1 MKVKIRGLVFA
12 GFAAAVFA
20 QSASAE
26 ITDSDKTVTSK
37 TYVDSKIEGTSNNA
51 TTITSTSSDTN
62 APSLLNVYKFVENQ
76 IVSSGGGID
85 GDPTKHTQK
94 IAVFDSSYTTPV
106 GTPEN
111 PQGEDLNHI
120 IGWKLIVPDAAVAG
134 TGAAIGGTTQNPG
147 PADGTDLTTAQ
158 AVYDFVNGGAG
169 TGFQRKLR
177 SGEKPSLGVYNAD
190 GTSVWKQATGGT
202 YVAVAEPQGGTS
214 ITFDIDSTKI
224 ATIGADDPTTQGVN
238 ESEITADSTKL
249 TTGKAVYEFVTQQV
263 NEAAGDFQPKL
274 TAAQASA
281 IAGWG
286 AAGQAEEGAAIAVGY
301 RGTGASD
308 DSEWKIFG
316 ARGNGSGTNDDYHLS
331 YLTVQPGSAQERDKY
346 FIDIKAGALAKDVI
360 AINTG
365 GTATGD
371 TASLTADKLTTAKA
385 VYDYAVKQQWDA
397 TNDVG
402 KHLVIDSDGKVTVS
416 TTANPDIPL
425 PTACATGDNVC
436 ALVAHLNSAGT
447 GIEYE
452 WTVMAGT
459 GN

>member
-37 TYVDSKIEGTSNNA
+37 TYVDSKIEGTVSDA
-51 TTITSTSSDTN
+51 TTINSGSPDDK
-62 APSLLNVYKFVENQ
+62 APSSLNVYKFVTDQMDDLAEVAA
-76 IVSSGGGID
+76 IK
-85 GDPTKHTQK
+85 GDDTYLNVRTVTVNEGQANEYEAKQVEVITNNLASTAAL
-94 IAVFDSSYTTPV
+94 I
-106 GTPEN
+106 GT
-111 PQGEDLNHI
+111 
-120 IGWKLIVPDAAVAG
+120 AG
-134 TGAAIGGTTQNPG
+134 TSAQAADQGK
-147 PADGTDLTTAQ
+147 LTTAK
-158 AVYDFVNGGAG
+158 AVYDFVNGGDG
-169 TGFQRKLR
+169 TGFQRKLTAQ
-177 SGEKPSLGVYNAD
+177 ENPSLGVYNAD
-190 GTSVWKQATGGT
+190 GTSVWRAAQGGT
-202 YVAVAEPQGGTS
+202 YVTMDASGTGA
-214 ITFDIDSTKI
+214 ITFDVPSNKI
-224 ATIGADDPTTQGVN
+224 ATIGADDPSTQAV
-238 ESEITADSTKL
+238 EVSEITADSTKL

-274 TAAQASA
+274 TAAQASVL
-281 IAGWG
+281 AGWG
-286 AAGQAEEGAAIAVGY
+286 NGGQSDEGTAIEVGY
-301 RGTGASD
+301 RAYDSENPNAVEP
-308 DSEWKIFG
+308 SEWKTFG
-316 ARGNGSGTNDDYHLS
+316 ARANGSGTSNDYHLS

-346 FIDIKAGALAKDVI
+346 FIDIKAGALAKDVVT
-360 AINTG
+360 INAG
-365 GTATGD
+365 GTATGAN
-371 TASLTADKLTTAKA
+371 ASLTADKLTTAKA

-425 PTACATGDNVC
+425 PTACATGTNVC

-447 GIEYE
+447 SIEYE